1 MPYGERRPG
10 PGAPKGNTNA
20 LKSGRYSACLR
31 AVMAALSQNPELCD
45 YFTSVR
51 SRQLR
56 NQRRAA
62 GEMHTALLEV
72 IQRAPT
78 RSNPRSSPI
87 LAEDTP
93 WANRPGKGPGRK
105 SIKGG
110 PSNSFG
116 KGAPPGNNSC
126 FTPRPASKDDKKTR
140 TILQRELIKWHFC
153 SPRRPSSPTTC
164 CSSRRLCQEMGGGN
178 LQGQLA
184 GLQDPVEPLR
194 PTTSFPHLP
203 RRHSRESG
211 NPGWKGGVGRRS
223 SPPCDLRGPI

>member
-20 LKSGRYSACLR
+20 LKSGRYSARLR

-87 LAEDTP
+87 C
-93 WANRPGKGPGRK
+93 GRHPL
-105 SIKGG
+105 GQ
-110 PSNSFG
+110 
-116 KGAPPGNNSC
+116 
-126 FTPRPASKDDKKTR
+126 PARQGTR
-140 TILQRELIKWHFC
+140 TEVNQRRTIQQLRQGRP
-153 SPRRPSSPTTC
+153 PRK
-164 CSSRRLCQEMGGGN
+164 Q
-178 LQGQLA
+178 
-184 GLQDPVEPLR
+184 
-194 PTTSFPHLP
+194 
-203 RRHSRESG
+203 
-211 NPGWKGGVGRRS
+211 
-223 SPPCDLRGPI
+223 